1 MDIFFVRLTP
11 DDLEERFRKETLSRD
26 KTQITI
32 VLVITLFLILGFIA
46 MDLNW
51 IQNDNA
57 LRITIV
63 SRCVAAVIS
72 LGAIWVVQRFSVV
85 KSVDRIVFCWM
96 GINIFHLLIVNAIR
110 PTGYLPVVVWDL
122 LTIFGIYFFVPIP
135 FHYQMVSAFLLSGGS
150 ILIWVII
157 RIPLTGVY
165 ETLAVLTAYIISNI
179 YGIFLSRQMNKSRR
193 QQFMFLV
200 QESELRANL
209 SERAVELEKAHEE
222 LEQLAM
228 TDSLTGIN
236 NRRFFMQLIS
246 DEVERTRRY
255 GHPLSLLAL
264 DIDNLKEINDMYGH
278 EVGDELLRSFSNHC
292 KSNLRPSDKLA
303 RLGGD
308 EFAALLIQTDE
319 NTAQII
325 AERLRGTV
333 EGMEIQ
339 INNHKI
345 KTSVSIGL
353 VTATDDILT
362 VEELLNKADEALYQ
376 AKNRGRN
383 QVATW

>member
-96 GINIFHLLIVNAIR
+96 GINIFHLLIVNAVR

-278 EVGDELLRSFSNHC
+278 DVGDELLRSFSNHC

>member
-96 GINIFHLLIVNAIR
+96 VINIFHLLIVNAVR

-339 INNHKI
+339 MNNHKI